1 VVKVARAFVAAAS
14 VLTFAVSALSGP
26 GLSGPALAAVP
37 NTATPAAGTT
47 VLTVP
52 VRVAVTGDGDV
63 GYRELGS
70 GPPLLLIMGLGGTM
84 DNWSPSFVDALAEHH
99 KVVVFDNA
107 GVGKTATLSSPLT
120 ITAMA
125 DQTSALIST
134 LHLAPALV
142 LGWSMGGM
150 IAQAL
155 AVLHPSQVSKLVLA
169 ATQAGTGKA
178 VPPSAAA
185 QAAVNSGSPSVEL
198 SVLFPPSASAAAQL
212 YGFSVLRYPD
222 LYVVLPKVKVEQTTA
237 IDQWFAGSVASG
249 RDVTSLKVPTLV
261 ADGSEDALDP
271 VSNDKQL
278 AGLIKGAQLTL
289 YSGAGHAF
297 WFQDESAFLA
307 RLGAFF
313 G

>member
-1 VVKVARAFVAAAS
+1 MVKVARSFVAAAS
-14 VLTFAVSALSGP
+14 VLALAVSALSGP

-37 NTATPAAGTT
+37 DTATPAAAPS

-52 VRVAVTGDGDV
+52 VRVAVTSDGAV

-84 DNWSPSFVDALAEHH
+84 NNWSPSFVDALAAHH

-107 GVGKTATLSSPLT
+107 GVGETAAISSPLT
-120 ITAMA
+120 ITGMA

-134 LHLAPALV
+134 LHLAPTYV

-155 AVLHPSQVSKLVLA
+155 TVLHPSQVSKLVLA

-185 QAAVNSGSPSVEL
+185 QAAVNGDSPGSEL

-212 YGFSVLRYPD
+212 YTFSVLRYPD
-222 LYVVLPKVKVEQTTA
+222 FYEVKPKVKVEQTSA
-237 IDQWFAGSVASG
+237 VDQWFAGSVAAG
-249 RDVTSLKVPTLV
+249 REVPSVKVPTLV
-261 ADGSEDALDP
+261 ADGTEDALDP